1 MIWNRGKEAPPF
13 VSTNK
18 AVVRLLVGLVN
29 GELDPPAAIFIS
41 KTVAVQIWQLI
52 FDSSACAELLKD
64 AGKQRFFVILA
75 SLALGIRVRDA
86 DPNAV
91 DSLPLR

>member
-1 MIWNRGKEAPPF
+1 M
-13 VSTNK
+13 
-18 AVVRLLVGLVN
+18 N
-29 GELDPPAAIFIS
+29 GELDPPAAIVIS
-41 KTVAVQIWQLI
+41 KAVAVQIWQLI

-91 DSLPLR
+91 DSLRYRSWAESVRVDKLGVYTRMYG